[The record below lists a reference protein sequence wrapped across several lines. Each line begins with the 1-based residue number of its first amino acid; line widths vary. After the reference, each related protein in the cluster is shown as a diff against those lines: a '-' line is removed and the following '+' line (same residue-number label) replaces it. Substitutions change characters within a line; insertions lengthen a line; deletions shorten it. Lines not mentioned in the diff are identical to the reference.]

1 MNVRI
6 KELPEALTLDSTDV
20 FPIDKSSDITSK
32 ISIETFKSH
41 IIEYLTQYFA
51 DSATMSLDEA
61 SNTFSVKPVFLPL
74 SGGNMTG
81 FIALNASP
89 TQPLHPVT
97 KSYVDTLIGSLD
109 AEGKLAYVKIIGD
122 VMTGPLVIQST
133 STITGKLSAAGGLDV
148 VGTAAVSGNL
158 ATSQQATIGTNLN
171 VGNTL
176 NVAGTSNFNG
186 NVEFTNKKIQH
197 FTANVKTVSLG
208 TAPNNVYT
216 LSLDDNGSIV
226 SVGATG
232 ATCIVFCPTGLPVGF
247 NVMLIQNSASNVY
260 IQPGLDATVAQID
273 LHYRIRKQYGVC
285 NIVCTETDKFVIAG
299 DLS

>member
-51 DSATMSLDEA
+51 DDVTISLDEA
-61 SNTFSVKPVFLPL
+61 SNTFSVKNIFLPL
-74 SGGNMTG
+74 SGGTMTG
-81 FIALNASP
+81 FIVLNAHP

-97 KSYVDTLIGSLD
+97 KGYVDTLIGSLD
-109 AEGKLAYVKIIGD
+109 ADGKLAYVKIVGD
-122 VMTGPLVIQST
+122 VMTGPLVVQST

-148 VGTAAVSGNL
+148 VGTATTG
-158 ATSQQATIGTNLN
+158 NLN

-176 NVAGTSNFNG
+176 NVAGSSNFNG
-186 NVEFTNKKIQH
+186 TVEFTNKKIQH

-208 TAPNNVYT
+208 TAPNNEYT

-226 SVGATG
+226 SVVATG
-232 ATCIVFCPTGLPVGF
+232 ASCKVFCPTGLPVGF

-260 IQPGLDATVAQID
+260 ILPGAGSTVAQID
-273 LHYRIRKQYGVC
+273 SHYSIRKQYGVC
-285 NIVCTETDKFVIAG
+285 NIVSTETDKFVIAG